1 MYSHSFLQPAS
12 AVKRFY
18 SDNMILIL
26 VKAFQSRFAFYS
38 INETLSHDQLAKY
51 QKMIFCTSARAF
63 YPGNIKRA
71 VQTASARLI
80 YYLFFIFIYT
90 KEYCSETDGIFLF

>member
-1 MYSHSFLQPAS
+1 
-12 AVKRFY
+12 
-18 SDNMILIL
+18 
-26 VKAFQSRFAFYS
+26 
-38 INETLSHDQLAKY
+38 
-51 QKMIFCTSARAF
+51 MIFCTSSRAF
-63 YPGNIKRA
+63 YPGNTKRA